1 MRHVG
6 DEQWPE
12 KENIFVELCPV
23 GQAVNTKK
31 RKKGT
36 GGAQNIKDERRGCLA
51 IPLLV
56 SENYS
61 GVS

>member
-1 MRHVG
+1 MRHAG

-12 KENIFVELCPV
+12 KENILVELCPV
-23 GQAVNTKK
+23 GQAINTKK
-31 RKKGT
+31 KNT
-36 GGAQNIKDERRGCLA
+36 GGAQNIKDERRGYLA

-61 GVS
+61 RVSW